1 MMNNKLSIEVKEL
14 ILEFCGG
21 KQFLLK
27 RKMLTHIS
35 EAIDLFYSNYSDNS
49 FWYWNEWRKRNGYHQ
64 LSKPEIPNRFRK
76 IKNNNYIKSIDP
88 PIINGNIVNLQC
100 LHKRIRNNL

>member
-35 EAIDLFYSNYSDNS
+35 KQI
-49 FWYWNEWRKRNGYHQ
+49 
-64 LSKPEIPNRFRK
+64 
-76 IKNNNYIKSIDP
+76 
-88 PIINGNIVNLQC
+88 LQ
-100 LHKRIRNNL
+100 